1 MLIVKDISKN
11 FGEFKAI
18 NHLSFEVKVGDVM
31 GFLGPNGAGKT
42 TSMRV
47 ITGYLRSDGGTVL
60 INNKDIEQDP
70 IFTKSMI
77 GYLPEGVPL
86 YLDFSPYL
94 YLDYVCQVRNIKNS
108 SNAIKKVISDLQLEE
123 VKDVLNSLVNFE
135 KDFFIDLENI
145 FVCGDSAGGN
155 LATFLSISSRDKKVI
170 PIRGQLLVYPCV
182 DLTLTMRSMDIFLEG
197 MTLTFDTMDYFVK
210 HYLNSS
216 NDAVNW
222 EASPLF
228 AKNLHNLPETFIFAA
243 GLDPLLDE
251 GMAYASRLKTFS
263 NKVTYKL
270 YPGQIHGF
278 LSNSAHF
285 PKAAECIK
293 EIGKA
298 ANSMVLNK
306 RG

>member
-123 VKDVLNSLVNFE
+123 VKDVPIE
-135 KDFFIDLENI
+135 
-145 FVCGDSAGGN
+145 
-155 LATFLSISSRDKKVI
+155 TLSKGFKRREGIAQALIHNPK
-170 PIRGQLLVYPCV
+170 LLILDEPT
-182 DLTLTMRSMDIFLEG
+182 D
-197 MTLTFDTMDYFVK
+197 
-210 HYLNSS
+210 
-216 NDAVNW
+216 
-222 EASPLF
+222 
-228 AKNLHNLPETFIFAA
+228 
-243 GLDPLLDE
+243 GLDPLQKFEVRKLIKNLSKTKAIIISTHILDE
-251 GMAYASRLKTFS
+251 VPEVCNKCLIINNGEKVFEGTPTQLKR
-263 NKVTYKL
+263 KL
-270 YPGQIHGF
+270 
-278 LSNSAHF
+278 
-285 PKAAECIK
+285 
-293 EIGKA
+293 GK
-298 ANSMVLNK
+298 SLDEKFRKLVS
-306 RG
+306 